1 MKDIKRVYFRKGTW
15 FLLIIIFLSIVSCNK
30 GVVPEKTEAN
40 PEVLSGKD
48 YQNYTYLFSEALKQK
63 LLGNIQ
69 KSVSYYDQCLKIN
82 PASDAAMFELSNLYS
97 LAGEYEIGLKY
108 AIMATNTDT
117 ENVWYKLHLANLY
130 RAVDMNDST
139 IVIYEDIL
147 SKHPEKAD
155 LYFNLGNIYKENG
168 YNRKALKVFDDIEG
182 QYGFQPNISV
192 LKAEVFESDR
202 KFDKAEEE
210 YKRIIQAYP
219 DDPKYYILLAEL
231 YYKQDKNEEALEAYK
246 KVDTLD
252 KENDFA
258 LLSKIGFY
266 RKNGEYDK
274 VFSLVDTVI
283 VRNTINL
290 DTKVQLMFSFLT
302 NPKEIASNT
311 DQLLTRLLNLQ
322 ESYPN
327 EIRIN
332 ALIADYYVKVENYQ
346 KASEE
351 LKNYLS
357 KDKSNYVIWEQLLF
371 VENILRNSQELYDI
385 SKEALTLFRSAPIL
399 YFFNGVA
406 CTELNKYEEA
416 KRVLQKGIEF
426 VGDNKP
432 LLIQYY
438 SMLGEIYRNLK
449 DDNSSDKAFEAA
461 LKLDPKNLLVL
472 NNYSYYLSLREE
484 DLKKALEMSSITVKA
499 EPENAT
505 YLDTYGWIL
514 HKLGRNQEALKYLKK
529 AIDNDEA
536 PSGEI
541 LNHYGDV
548 LTLLGK
554 TDEAITY
561 YEEALKYS
569 LDKEEIEKKIKR
581 IEKK

>member
-1 MKDIKRVYFRKGTW
+1 MEDNRTLYFKRGTW
-15 FLLIIIFLSIVSCNK
+15 FLLVIIFLSIISCSK
-30 GVVPEKTEAN
+30 KVIPEKTEGK
-40 PEVLSGKD
+40 PTVLSGKD

-108 AIMATNTDT
+108 GIMATNTDT

-130 RAVDMNDST
+130 RAVNMNDST
-139 IVIYEDIL
+139 IAIYEDIL
-147 SKHPEKAD
+147 SQHPEKAD

-168 YNRKALKVFDDIEG
+168 YIKKALKVFDDIEE
-182 QYGFQPNISV
+182 QYGFQPDISV
-192 LKAEVFESDR
+192 LKAEIYESDR

-219 DDPKYYILLAEL
+219 DEPKYYILLAEL
-231 YYKQDKNEEALEAYK
+231 YYKQDKNDKAKEAYE
-246 KVDTLD
+246 KVNMLD

-258 LLSKIGFY
+258 ILSKIGFY

-274 VFSLVDTVI
+274 AFSLVDTVI
-283 VRNTINL
+283 IRNTINL
-290 DTKVQLMFSFLT
+290 DTKIQLMFSFLAS
-302 NPKEIASNT
+302 PKEVAGNT
-311 DQLLTRLLNLQ
+311 EQILSRLLKLQ
-322 ESYPN
+322 EMNPN
-327 EIRIN
+327 EIRMN

-346 KASEE
+346 NASEE

-385 SKEALTLFRSAPIL
+385 SKEALTLYRSAPIL

-416 KRVLQKGIEF
+416 KRVFEKGIEF

-432 LLIQYY
+432 LLVQYY
-438 SMLGEIYRNLK
+438 SMLGETYRNLN
-449 DDNSSDKAFEAA
+449 DDNSSDKAFEEA

-514 HKLGRNQEALKYLKK
+514 HKLGRNQEATKYLKK

-541 LNHYGDV
+541 LDHYGDV
-548 LTLLGK
+548 LLLLGK
-554 TDEAITY
+554 SGEAIKY
-561 YEEALKYS
+561 YKEALKYS
-569 LDKEEIEKKIKR
+569 LDKEEIEKKIR
-581 IEKK
+581 QIEK